1 MTKSS
6 PSIWHLLHN
15 VKSTVKISSIF
26 VAFLENMN
34 FNSQLQSSTFGKIPT
49 LLNINLNHNRLKQ
62 VKRGAFGG
70 LFSLRSIN
78 LENNQLV
85 EIPKP
90 SISLTHLHLGSDFV
104 FWISFQS
111 SQIFFSHERNCTKI
125 TKAKSWAIVNNL

>member
-1 MTKSS
+1 VGKKRQNFV
-6 PSIWHLLHN
+6 N
-15 VKSTVKISSIF
+15 VVCERPLTHKLIH
-26 VAFLENMN
+26 
-34 FNSQLQSSTFGKIPT
+34 SQLQSSTFGKIPT

-90 SISLTHLHLGSDFV
+90 SISMTHLHLGFGFCVLILLSVLTDFFLTRESD
-104 FWISFQS
+104 
-111 SQIFFSHERNCTKI
+111 TKI
-125 TKAKSWAIVNNL
+125 TKAKS

>member
-1 MTKSS
+1 MAKKRQK
-6 PSIWHLLHN
+6 IVN
-15 VKSTVKISSIF
+15 VVCERPLTHKLID
-26 VAFLENMN
+26 
-34 FNSQLQSSTFGKIPT
+34 SQLQSSTFGKIPT

-104 FWISFQS
+104 F
-111 SQIFFSHERNCTKI
+111 
-125 TKAKSWAIVNNL
+125 